1 MNSNVTIPYLDFQ
14 KIYDE
19 DRVSFEIKLL
29 RSEFCLET
37 NVFNIYIV
45 SYHNLTDRSI
55 NGFNYYI
62 QIFIS

>member
-1 MNSNVTIPYLDFQ
+1 MLLAYLDIQ

-37 NVFNIYIV
+37 NMFNILLVI
-45 SYHNLTDRSI
+45 I
-55 NGFNYYI
+55 I
-62 QIFIS
+62 